1 MKDYLFRWLI
11 IAREYNRKYS
21 EISDTKIE
29 GFTPVIGSIIPP
41 PRRR

>member
-11 IAREYNRKYS
+11 IVRENHHKYS

-29 GFTPVIGSIIPP
+29 GFTPVIGPIIPP

>member
-11 IAREYNRKYS
+11 IARENNRKYS

-29 GFTPVIGSIIPP
+29 GFTPVLGPTIPR
-41 PRRR
+41 PRR